1 MNSVEHVGSHSARQG
16 VTMEGMRSLGTR
28 VLEKHLEAEG
38 ARTFW
43 FSLEVEEV
51 KAAAT
56 GRR

>member
-1 MNSVEHVGSHSARQG
+1 
-16 VTMEGMRSLGTR
+16 MEGMRSLGTR

-43 FSLEVEEV
+43 FSLEVEGGGKGSGDGEEV
-51 KAAAT
+51 KATAT

>member
-1 MNSVEHVGSHSARQG
+1 
-16 VTMEGMRSLGTR
+16 MEGMRSLGTR

-38 ARTFW
+38 AHTFW

>member
-1 MNSVEHVGSHSARQG
+1 
-16 VTMEGMRSLGTR
+16 MEGMRSLGTR

-38 ARTFW
+38 TRTFW